1 MALVKWMISTHAAY
15 NILHGMGADNL
26 VAIPPE
32 KLLTNLAKTQP
43 GMLHY
48 TCPAFIDTFKNT
60 YIVRASF
67 DVSIKIDPV
76 ERTVQLD
83 KDREFVEKYLQTRTN
98 DAPPDGNVLFSL
110 NQFLLFITDDDM
122 EIETIPCYYHQTDFV
137 EKTMLVSGKFNIR
150 NWIRNVEVASLVKNS
165 TPNNKDP
172 IIINVKRGDPLF
184 YIRFHPKDNSTVRLE
199 QEFDFDKIEKY
210 VKYNW
215 VTTMVKKTNPH
226 VKLPELYKMFE
237 KFRPRK
243 FFKKC
248 PFGFK

>member
-1 MALVKWMISTHAAY
+1 MALVKWMISTNAAY
-15 NILHGMGADNL
+15 NLLHAMGADNL
-26 VAIPPE
+26 VAIAPE
-32 KLLTNLAKTQP
+32 KVLPNLAKTQP

-60 YIVRASF
+60 YLIRASF

-83 KDREFVEKYLQTRTN
+83 KDRDFVEKYLQHRVN
-98 DAPPDGNVLFSL
+98 DAPADANVLFSL

-122 EIETIPCYYHQTDFV
+122 EIETLPSYYHQSEFV
-137 EKTMLVSGKFNIR
+137 DKTMLVSGRFNIK
-150 NWIRNVEVASLVKNS
+150 NWIRNVEIASLVKNS
-165 TPNNKDP
+165 TPDNKEP
-172 IIINVKRGDPLF
+172 IFINVKRGDPLF
-184 YIRFHPKDNSTVRLE
+184 YIRFHPKDNSTVKLE

-210 VKYNW
+210 TKYSW
-215 VTTMVKKTNPH
+215 VTTMVKRTNPH
-226 VKLPELYKMFE
+226 TKLPVLYEMFSR
-237 KFRPRK
+237 FRPKR